1 MYVNIFK
8 VFCFYEFQK
17 QSLRV
22 LENSRFG
29 KIWIL
34 AGKYAWWRSFLS
46 SWKLTERRAPAQN
59 FPGTYSKFIDQFCYR
74 ARVHSFALTLAWIKL
89 KNGQHTLIILRWEHA
104 KCLSIF
110 GHFSRL
116 CTKEL
121 KKNSNTL
128 LSAKK
133 ITGSDNILLQ
143 ITLADLYYCRM
154 EISYKSF
161 SDLSKVSNIK

>member
-1 MYVNIFK
+1 MAKITFNILRCEHFKIFK
-8 VFCFYEFQK
+8 VYLAIFQD
-17 QSLRV
+17 
-22 LENSRFG
+22 
-29 KIWIL
+29 
-34 AGKYAWWRSFLS
+34 YAR
-46 SWKLTERRAPAQN
+46 
-59 FPGTYSKFIDQFCYR
+59 
-74 ARVHSFALTLAWIKL
+74 
-89 KNGQHTLIILRWEHA
+89 
-104 KCLSIF
+104 
-110 GHFSRL
+110 
-116 CTKEL
+116 KEL

>member
-1 MYVNIFK
+1 MAKITFNILRCEHFKIFK
-8 VFCFYEFQK
+8 VYLAIFQDY
-17 QSLRV
+17 V
-22 LENSRFG
+22 
-29 KIWIL
+29 
-34 AGKYAWWRSFLS
+34 
-46 SWKLTERRAPAQN
+46 
-59 FPGTYSKFIDQFCYR
+59 
-74 ARVHSFALTLAWIKL
+74 
-89 KNGQHTLIILRWEHA
+89 
-104 KCLSIF
+104 
-110 GHFSRL
+110 
-116 CTKEL
+116 L